1 MEQKRSRLVAPD
13 ATGIRA
19 RILSTGGLLAVSAM
33 VLVLLVTLYP
43 RQELIERLRGEPRN
57 DELSVSYL
65 ANLLTSEPNN
75 DELRI
80 LLAERH
86 FALKQAD
93 RAEQV
98 LAPLQSRV
106 PEGGDDAAL
115 RLSRLRYSLLELR
128 ANAAKPGSDSA
139 RLLRTQ
145 LVDALRE
152 RLSLPWP
159 TPDLLLF
166 ARKATAL
173 EQLPLAQRFHA
184 QIRFDAQ
191 GAQAPWFEEA
201 VRTAIWAQDY
211 AGAATLHQRA
221 MQVASTDT
229 QRRWHLRE
237 GLRILQSGN
246 LLGEALA
253 LARRHDTLVGGDAG
267 LLDYLT
273 RLALAAN
280 RPDQAQDYARRL
292 LQMNS
297 QAATPGQ
304 TRTPALPEGLGWL
317 GALVEA
323 LVSPAQAAETRA
335 ASSPAT
341 SPAASPASSPAPV
354 DADRGPAPAD
364 AAGDVRTQ
372 PQPGDPRLPFEE
384 TSYLLAYQTFL
395 AGRNL
400 SDAWRV
406 AASAVRQA
414 PEQHAWRERLAQV
427 SEWIGRPEDALQ
439 QWRLLVQQLAR
450 AGAAPGEQRDRLD
463 RALQGVLRLAPSLND
478 EEVVLQTWA
487 QIATLRPLT
496 VSETL
501 NVVAITE
508 RLGRPE
514 EGLRWLVEA
523 DRRQPAQALLEMQ
536 VDLAERMGELPTA
549 IEAQRQ
555 LIARHGNNVP
565 RAMRLATFHGLRGD
579 AAQGYAAL
587 APLRSTA
594 SPQDTAYWRLL
605 GKLAWSNQ
613 LEDAA
618 LNALTQITRHGD
630 FDAFEADRLLSLLL
644 ARDRADAARFA
655 ETAWKRL
662 RMPGYLLAALEQWW
676 NLQDLTQMERL
687 FASTGPAEEKLME
700 GESYFWMLRAQW
712 HQARGNLA
720 GAKADLLRAME
731 VEPGLVE
738 PRVAYLFLLIDSGQ
752 HPELQQRLSAWHGE
766 AEQNALYDAAY
777 AAGYMALDQ
786 PRRALPFWR
795 RLAPTMRED
804 ALWVAAYADVLAAA
818 GHGDAALR
826 VRAQA
831 LVLTRQR
838 LAQGSA
844 QGEGARPLTAEQ
856 RHTLQLQ
863 LARLQLANA
872 TADQGLRTLRGLLAP
887 GGLLGPGAG
896 KVSVA
901 QARAAQDLTLGWLLS
916 NERHDHA
923 RWWLH
928 RRQAHALATPVWAE
942 MTLALHEGDLST
954 VRALL
959 EGPHGNGL
967 PVGQR
972 IEALQ
977 ALGQTR
983 KAQALRTDLLQAS
996 AGDDDGLHEAYAD
1009 TAWREQRRFTAD
1021 LNLQRDS
1028 LRTTEQ
1034 TVALALPL
1042 TESAL
1047 LHLRLQDRHQ
1057 RTDLG
1062 GGRTPAFGTVAAHDR
1077 SASATLQWKPDRAL
1091 QLDSTLGLRSAERN
1105 TIPSLAFSATVQPMA
1120 RLQLR
1125 AELGLQTRA
1134 LDSTALSVAGQQNE
1148 ARLSGDLRLTLTN
1161 PVRVAVRA
1169 AQFGLQGGGSLGSAL
1184 GLDWEVGQVI
1194 RGGTP
1199 DLGLRV
1205 FGNYT
1210 RYRQKDGALPD
1221 WTSRLTTDGQ
1231 RPGASFFVPD
1241 SFALHGIGLSA
1252 GLSGRDAYQRP
1263 WRPYLDLSLT
1273 HHSQLGVGHAFTVG
1287 ASGRLTGADQLQL
1300 QFSTTRAG
1308 SSGDA
1313 RSFGVRYVRPF

>member
-13 ATGIRA
+13 ATGLRA
-19 RILSTGGLLAVSAM
+19 RILSTSGLLAVSAM

-65 ANLLTSEPNN
+65 ANLLTSEPDN

-98 LAPLQSRV
+98 LSPLQTRA
-106 PEGGDDAAL
+106 PAGGTDTAL

-128 ANAAKPGSDSA
+128 ANAATPGSDSA
-139 RLLRTQ
+139 RLLRAQ
-145 LVDALRE
+145 LLDALRE
-152 RLSLPWP
+152 RLALPWP
-159 TPDLLLF
+159 TADLLLF

-173 EQLPLAQRFHA
+173 EQLSLAQRFHA
-184 QIRFDAQ
+184 QISFDAQ

-246 LLGEALA
+246 LLDDALA

-297 QAATPGQ
+297 QAVTPDQ
-304 TRTPALPEGLGWL
+304 TRAPALPEGLGWL
-317 GALVEA
+317 RAIVEGLA
-323 LVSPAQAAETRA
+323 SPAQAAEVRA
-335 ASSPAT
+335 ADPV
-341 SPAASPASSPAPV
+341 PV
-354 DADRGPAPAD
+354 DADRGATPAD
-364 AAGDVRTQ
+364 AAGDVRAQ
-372 PQPGDPRLPFEE
+372 PMPGDPRLPFEDK
-384 TSYLLAYQTFL
+384 SYLLAYQTFL

-400 SDAWRV
+400 NDAWRV

-427 SEWIGRPEDALQ
+427 SEWIGRPQDALQ
-439 QWRLLVQQLAR
+439 QWRTLVQQLAR

-478 EEVVLQTWA
+478 EEVLLQTWA
-487 QIATLRPLT
+487 QIASLRPLT
-496 VSETL
+496 VPETL

-536 VDLAERMGELPTA
+536 VELAERMGELPTA

-555 LIARHGNNVP
+555 LIARHGNTVP

-587 APLRSTA
+587 SPLSQTA

-605 GKLAWSNQ
+605 AKLAWSNQ

-655 ETAWKRL
+655 ETAWTRL

-676 NLQDLTQMERL
+676 NLKDMAQMERL

-712 HQARGNLA
+712 HQVRGNLA

-738 PRVAYLFLLIDSGQ
+738 PRIAYLFLLIDSAQ
-752 HPELQQRLSAWHGE
+752 LPELQQRLDAWHGE

-795 RLAPTMRED
+795 RQVAAMRED

-826 VRAQA
+826 VRGQA
-831 LVLTRQR
+831 LWLTRQR
-838 LAQGSA
+838 LAQDRA

-863 LARLQLANA
+863 LVRLQLANA

-887 GGLLGPGAG
+887 DGLLGSGKG

-928 RRQAHALATPVWAE
+928 RRQAYALATPAWAE

-983 KAQALRTDLLQAS
+983 KAQALRIDQLQAGS
-996 AGDDDGLHEAYAD
+996 ADDDGLHEAYAD
-1009 TAWREQRRFTAD
+1009 NAWLEQRRFTAD

-1091 QLDSTLGLRSAERN
+1091 QIDSTLGLRSAERN
-1105 TIPSLAFSATVQPMA
+1105 TLPSLAVSATVQPMA

-1125 AELGLQTRA
+1125 ADLGVQTRA

-1148 ARLSGDLRLTLTN
+1148 ARLSGELRLTLTN
-1161 PVRVAVRA
+1161 PVRVGVRA
-1169 AQFGLQGGGSLGSAL
+1169 AQFGLQGGGRLGSAV
-1184 GLDWEVGQVI
+1184 GLDWEVGQVL

-1210 RYRQKDGALPD
+1210 RYQRSSGALPD
-1221 WTSRLTTDGQ
+1221 WTRRLTPDGAQ
-1231 RPGASFFVPD
+1231 PEASFFVPD

-1263 WRPYLDLSLT
+1263 WRPFLDLSLT
-1273 HHSQLGVGHAFTVG
+1273 HHSRLGVGHAFTVG

>member
-1 MEQKRSRLVAPD
+1 MVAPD
-13 ATGIRA
+13 ATGLRA
-19 RILSTGGLLAVSAM
+19 RILSTSGLLAVSAM

-57 DELSVSYL
+57 DALSVSYL
-65 ANLLTSEPNN
+65 ANLLSSEPDN

-98 LAPLQSRV
+98 LSPLQTRA
-106 PEGGDDAAL
+106 PAGGADTAL

-128 ANAAKPGSDSA
+128 ANAALPGSDSA
-139 RLLRTQ
+139 RLLRAQ

-152 RLSLPWP
+152 RLALPWS

-184 QIRFDAQ
+184 LIRFDDQ

-211 AGAATLHQRA
+211 QGAVTLHQRA
-221 MQVASTDT
+221 MQIAPSEA

-246 LLGEALA
+246 LLGEALT
-253 LARRHDTLVGGDAG
+253 LARRHDDLVGRDAG

-292 LQMNS
+292 LQMNGN
-297 QAATPGQ
+297 AAALEPP
-304 TRTPALPEGLGWL
+304 RTPVLPDGLGWVA
-317 GALVEA
+317 ALVEA
-323 LVSPAQAAETRA
+323 LVSPAQAQ
-335 ASSPAT
+335 PM
-341 SPAASPASSPAPV
+341 PAPV
-354 DADRGPAPAD
+354 DADRGAVPAD
-364 AAGDVRTQ
+364 AAGDVRTR
-372 PQPGDPRLPFEE
+372 PEPGDPRLPFED

-400 SDAWRV
+400 NDAWRV

-427 SEWIGRPEDALQ
+427 SEWVGRPQDALQ
-439 QWRLLVQQLAR
+439 QWRTLAQQLSR
-450 AGAAPGEQRDRLD
+450 SGAAPREQREMLD

-478 EEVVLQTWA
+478 EEVLLQTWT
-487 QIATLRPLT
+487 QIAALRPLT
-496 VSETL
+496 VKETL
-501 NVVAITE
+501 DVVALTE

-514 EGLRWLVEA
+514 EGMGWLVES
-523 DRRQPAQALLEMQ
+523 DRRQPARALLEMQ

-549 IEAQRQ
+549 IDALRR
-555 LIARHGNNVP
+555 LIAREGTNVP
-565 RAMRLATFHGLRGD
+565 RAMRLATFHGMRGE
-579 AAQGYAAL
+579 AAL
-587 APLRSTA
+587 GHEALSPLSATT

-605 GKLAWSNQ
+605 GQMAWSLQ
-613 LEDAA
+613 REDQA
-618 LNALTQITRHGD
+618 LHALTQITRHGD
-630 FDAFEADRLLSLLL
+630 FNAFEADRLLGLLL
-644 ARDRADAARFA
+644 ARDRTEAARFA
-655 ETAWKRL
+655 ETAWQRL

-676 NLQDLTQMERL
+676 NLQDLAQMERL
-687 FASTGPAEEKLME
+687 FNGTGPAEEALVADE
-700 GESYFWMLRAQW
+700 AYFWTLRAQW
-712 HQARGNLA
+712 HQARGNMA
-720 GAKADLLRAME
+720 AAKADLLRAME
-731 VEPGLVE
+731 AEPGLIE
-738 PRVAYLFLLIDSGQ
+738 TRVAYLALLIDTAQ
-752 HPELQQRLSAWHGE
+752 HQELQQRLLAWHGE
-766 AEQNALYDAAY
+766 AEQNPLYDAAY

-795 RLAPTMRED
+795 RQAPALRED
-804 ALWVAAYADVLAAA
+804 ALWVAAYADVLDAAGQGEAAA
-818 GHGDAALR
+818 R
-826 VRAQA
+826 VRVQA
-831 LVLTRQR
+831 LMLTRRR
-838 LAQGSA
+838 LQGDSA
-844 QGEGARPLTAEQ
+844 GTLTAEQ

-863 LARLQLANA
+863 LARLQLARA
-872 TADQGLRTLRGLLAP
+872 TADEGLRTLRGLLAP
-887 GGLLGPGAG
+887 GGLLGPGTATA
-896 KVSVA
+896 SA
-901 QARAAQDLTLGWLLS
+901 AEARAAQDLTLGWLLS
-916 NERHDHA
+916 NERHDQT
-923 RWWLH
+923 RWWLG
-928 RRQAHALATPVWAE
+928 RRQTRALAAPVWAE

-959 EGPHGNGL
+959 DGPHGNGL

-977 ALGQTR
+977 ALGRTRQAQT
-983 KAQALRTDLLQAS
+983 LRIDQLGAR
-996 AGDDDGLHEAYAD
+996 DDDGLHEAYAD
-1009 TAWREQRRFTAD
+1009 TAWQAQRRFTAD

-1034 TVALALPL
+1034 SVALALPL
-1042 TESAL
+1042 TETAL
-1047 LHLRLQDRHQ
+1047 LHLHLQDRHQ

-1062 GGRTPAFGTVAAHDR
+1062 GGRTPSFGTVAAHDR
-1077 SASATLQWKPDRAL
+1077 TASATLQWRPDRAL
-1091 QLDSTLGLRSAERN
+1091 QLDGTLGLRSAERN

-1125 AELGLQTRA
+1125 ADLGLQTRA
-1134 LDSTALSVAGQQNE
+1134 PDSTALSVAGLQNE

-1161 PVRVAVRA
+1161 PVRVTVRA

-1199 DLGLRV
+1199 DLGLRL

-1231 RPGASFFVPD
+1231 RPGASYFVPD

-1252 GLSGRDAYQRP
+1252 GLSSRDAYQRP

-1273 HHSQLGVGHAFTVG
+1273 HHSRLGVGHAFTVG